1 MFVPACLLAPPRT
14 NRNIPVRTLPT
25 MIAAAALLG
34 LTALPA
40 SASVAS
46 SAGGPRVH
54 DFSVP
59 GVPGVSAWGSYA
71 KSGGSVSITLCVK
84 DSSAK
89 VRMACVIGV
98 AMNENFTRH
107 KNITADALGNGK
119 QTCRTVKTTDT
130 AELTVLASSVGHDGA
145 SRVGKLKSIY

>member
-1 MFVPACLLAPPRT
+1 MFVLLLSPPRT
-14 NRNIPVRTLPT
+14 NRITPVRTLPT
-25 MIAAAALLG
+25 MIATAALLG

-40 SASVAS
+40 SASS
-46 SAGGPRVH
+46 PRVH

-71 KSGGSVSITLCVK
+71 KSGDTVSITLCVK

-89 VRMACVIGV
+89 VSLAFVIGV
-98 AMNENFTRH
+98 AVNNSFTRH
-107 KNITADALGNGK
+107 RDITADAPGKGK

-130 AELTVLASSVGHDGA
+130 ARLTVLASSVGHDGA